1 MEPSGFRPE
10 KLFDFLTSTALVSKS
25 DKRTKAESMFPEGFF
40 RVAHLNSRTLK
51 YATVENGLRAVC
63 TAAAREKDHKTL
75 CEGTRA
81 RKCRKA
87 YQAWLRLASQG

>member
-10 KLFDFLTSTALVSKS
+10 KLFSFLTSTDPVSKN
-25 DKRTKAESMFPEGFF
+25 DKRTKAGSMFPEGFF
-40 RVAHLNSRTLK
+40 RLAHLNTATLT

-75 CEGTRA
+75 CEGIRA
-81 RKCRKA
+81 EKRCEE
-87 YQAWLRLASQG
+87 YQAWLNAAPQG